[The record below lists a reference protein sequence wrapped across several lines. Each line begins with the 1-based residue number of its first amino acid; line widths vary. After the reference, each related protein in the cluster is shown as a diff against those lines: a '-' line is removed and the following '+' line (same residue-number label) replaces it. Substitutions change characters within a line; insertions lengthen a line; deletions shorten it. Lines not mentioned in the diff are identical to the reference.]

1 MKEGQQRLPDSQQE
15 QGIKSSQPA
24 PAVIPSGPLKD
35 ASTGSR
41 PESTKNDNG

>member
-15 QGIKSSQPA
+15 QGLKSSQPA
-24 PAVIPSGPLKD
+24 PATLPSGALND
-35 ASTGSR
+35 GSTGSR